1 MLLRC
6 YPKITDWIYFV
17 FHQSPLADFR
27 FLPLYSY
34 GFWVAV
40 GFFAAATLA
49 VKEMKRREALGL
61 LTGVETEIVVGEA
74 PSISE
79 VVFYFLFGFLVFFKI
94 TGIFVFHEVL
104 RTRQLAFGTYMLSA
118 GDGGLLQKVLSVFT
132 YGSYIGGIVGG
143 GLLAA
148 YYFYARNKEKLP
160 EPVTQKLMV
169 FPSDSIGDL
178 LIIALVLGVLG
189 SNLFNFLENPDDY
202 KNFWSDP
209 VGSVFSG
216 LSIYGGLICAGIGFW
231 VYARWKKFN
240 LTHFFDSVAP
250 GYILANGLGRIGCQT
265 AGDGDWGVA
274 NLAAKPGWMPQFLWS
289 SHYEHNII
297 DYDPQ
302 NFIPGCT
309 EEHCHYLTNAVFP
322 TPLYEFLM
330 CTAIFFILWALRKR
344 LTYKPGLLFAIFMIL
359 IGIQRYSIEQ
369 WRDLSG
375 RGLFYVFGVGLRQSE
390 LISIALFLLGS
401 AAAVILYRHYNRQSS
416 VPPVNDVNV

>member
-6 YPKITDWIYFV
+6 YPKITDWIYFL
-17 FHQSPLADFR
+17 FNQSPLADFR

-40 GFFAAATLA
+40 GFFVAATLA

-61 LTGVETEIVVGEA
+61 LTGVETEVTEGFA
-74 PSISE
+74 PSITE
-79 VVFYFLFGFLVFFKI
+79 VLFYFFFGFIIFFKI
-94 TGIFVFHEVL
+94 TGIFVFHEML
-104 RTRQLAFGTYMLSA
+104 RTKQLAFGAYMLANA
-118 GDGGLLQKVLSVFT
+118 GGGIFQRILSFFT
-132 YGSYIGGIVGG
+132 YGSYVGGIIGG
-143 GLLAA
+143 GLLAG
-148 YYFYARNKEKLP
+148 YYYYARNKDKLA
-160 EPVTQKLMV
+160 EPVTKKITI

-189 SNLFNFLENPDDY
+189 SNLFNFLENPEDY
-202 KNFWSDP
+202 QNFWSDP
-209 VGSVFSG
+209 MGSIFSG
-216 LSIYGGLICAGIGFW
+216 LSIYGGLICAGLGFW

-250 GYILANGLGRIGCQT
+250 GYILANAIGRLGCQT

-274 NLAAKPGWMPQFLWS
+274 NLAAKPGWIPQFLWS

-297 DYDPQ
+297 DYDPG
-302 NFIPGCT
+302 NFIQGCT
-309 EEHCHYLTNAVFP
+309 EEHCHYLTNAVYP

-344 LTYKPGLLFAIFMIL
+344 LTNMPGGLFAIFMIL
-359 IGIQRYSIEQ
+359 VGIQRYTIEQ

-375 RGLFYVFGVGLRQSE
+375 RDLYHVFGFTLRQSE
-390 LISIALFLLGS
+390 LISIVLILLGI
-401 AAAVILYRHYNRQSS
+401 AASVFLYTRYKKAES
-416 VPPVNDVNV
+416 VTSTNNPG